1 MKIYMKISTNS
12 RAHNGMR
19 TFFQLGFSFW
29 VIKLAIIWVRQT
41 QESTNKLMS
50 ILVSGS
56 Y

>member
-1 MKIYMKISTNS
+1 MVPKTLPANS
-12 RAHNGMR
+12 QVHNGIR

-29 VIKLAIIWVRQT
+29 VIKLVIISVRQT
-41 QESTNKLMS
+41 PELTKKLMS